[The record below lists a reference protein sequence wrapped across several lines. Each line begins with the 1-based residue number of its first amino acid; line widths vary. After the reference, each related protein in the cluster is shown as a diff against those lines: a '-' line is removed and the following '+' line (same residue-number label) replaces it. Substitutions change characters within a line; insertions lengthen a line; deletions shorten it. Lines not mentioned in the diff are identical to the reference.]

1 MRDNMPEAFVVSLA
15 DSNLNYEDMRLA
27 LRAYLSDEIP
37 TGIVRLSVENNK
49 MNVVRQAYA
58 TVEENR
64 NNFFDA
70 LLRFDLFRN
79 TKVYELMQTN
89 EVLYLRHEFN
99 WKTYESRL
107 VLYGENGRAT
117 FPMSQLPLIGGCWSN
132 HVAQR
137 MLNGQIF
144 LKYVFD
150 TAKAS
155 LANLAES
162 HQWDCKIVACD
173 NCFYAPFLF
182 FYRDAN
188 GNLADGCEEERE
200 KVYMYYLIGVYPK
213 AHQWIISHSEE
224 ESFYND
230 FYTKYTPEH

>member
-1 MRDNMPEAFVVSLA
+1 MPEAFVVSLA